1 MKRRER
7 ETEFVR
13 LALAL
18 CPEYGA
24 IIYVKSYEFTQSAR
38 FGVLVAV

>member
-24 IIYVKSYEFTQSAR
+24 TIYVKSYEFRQSAR